1 MCNRNTLLIGGKRV
15 KRFFLLNIR
24 VFCRVRPLLENEIN
38 LGHKMCLLFPNDNFV
53 EIFNHVPSSS
63 SSNAMKTSS
72 KVFEFDRV
80 YEPHT
85 PQGNQFLSNP

>member
-1 MCNRNTLLIGGKRV
+1 MT
-15 KRFFLLNIR
+15 FFHFFECKKQEKI
-24 VFCRVRPLLENEIN
+24 FQ
-38 LGHKMCLLFPNDNFV
+38 
-53 EIFNHVPSSS
+53 IFNHVPSSS

-85 PQGNQFLSNP
+85 QQGNQFLSNP